1 MNILARI
8 LSHGF
13 AIVVVLLLASV
24 FIYRGEL
31 FPGMPMP
38 AFLGLE
44 RQDTAEQAAVD
55 EPEVTGTTDTA
66 STPVTGDV
74 QPSPA
79 IEQPAGEATET
90 TITAPESP
98 AEAAPEPVA
107 SMPAP
112 VADAPAAEPV
122 PDAAADTPAAPAGE
136 EQAPAAPAPTA
147 TEEPAT
153 GAEIPVPFP
162 EGAAPAQPTA
172 SPDTTAADVAAY
184 TGTGLPQTGS
194 SAVAP
199 TMPAATGTEPVAR
212 EAMDTPDDKPAAME
226 AIAEPP
232 VPEAPPVDLQ
242 PEPPMPDT
250 TGQASTPME
259 TPAGKYTEEP
269 ASPAVPD
276 VPSQAADVASADVTL
291 IPVQTPAMETT
302 VSPAPV
308 KGDAP
313 ASDML
318 AAVAPPPSSG
328 MAMPALDMTR
338 PYHVLAAAR
347 EAYWLHDHQEA
358 ESLYRQ
364 LIALDPDNPDGYGE
378 LGNLYFTQG
387 KWEEAASAYFEAGSR
402 LARSGH
408 IMEAENLLDVIR
420 GLESPR
426 ANELA
431 DIITQSR

>member
-13 AIVVVLLLASV
+13 SIVVVLLLASV

-44 RQDTAEQAAVD
+44 RPDTAEQAAVD
-55 EPEVTGTTDTA
+55 ESGVTGTTATA
-66 STPVTGDV
+66 PVTSD
-74 QPSPA
+74 
-79 IEQPAGEATET
+79 EQPAGEVTEAA
-90 TITAPESP
+90 ITAPESP
-98 AEAAPEPVA
+98 AEAP
-107 SMPAP
+107 MPAP
-112 VADAPAAEPV
+112 AVDAPAAEPG
-122 PDAAADTPAAPAGE
+122 PDAAADMPAAPAGE
-136 EQAPAAPAPTA
+136 EQVPAVPAAPMA

-153 GAEIPVPFP
+153 GTDVPAPVPEETTP
-162 EGAAPAQPTA
+162 DQPTA
-172 SPDTTAADVAAY
+172 SADTTADDVTAD
-184 TGTGLPQTGS
+184 TETGLP
-194 SAVAP
+194 AP
-199 TMPAATGTEPVAR
+199 TGDVT
-212 EAMDTPDDKPAAME
+212 
-226 AIAEPP
+226 
-232 VPEAPPVDLQ
+232 EAPPVEVQ
-242 PEPPMPDT
+242 PEAPMPNA
-250 TGQASTPME
+250 TGQAPTAVE
-259 TPAGKYTEEP
+259 APAVLSTEEP

-276 VPSQAADVASADVTL
+276 MPSQADDEPSADIEAAPTH
-291 IPVQTPAMETT
+291 VQAPAVETT
-302 VSPAPV
+302 
-308 KGDAP
+308 AP
-313 ASDML
+313 AVPVEEEAPADYMI
-318 AAVAPPPSSG
+318 AAVAPPPSTG
-328 MAMPALDMTR
+328 MAKPALDMTR

-387 KWEEAASAYFEAGSR
+387 KWEEAAAAYFEAGSR

-420 GLESPR
+420 GLESPQ

-431 DIITQSR
+431 DIIAQSR